1 MAKLGK
7 AVIAAGIA
15 ERYLSEQCAQTTEPI
30 YRFPANKKAEN
41 VCLSNQ
47 AYKVGEEARELI
59 DATNSPYLDEMH
71 IIEEAWD
78 VIQAA
83 EGVLRKYPD
92 TLLESMHKAV
102 IEKCR
107 ARGDYDD

>member
-1 MAKLGK
+1 M
-7 AVIAAGIA
+7 
-15 ERYLSEQCAQTTEPI
+15 TEPI
-30 YRFPANKKAEN
+30 YRFPANRRAKQTGTLE
-41 VCLSNQ
+41 Q
-47 AYKVGEEARELI
+47 ADYVKFEAQE
-59 DATNSPYLDEMH
+59 LDEAVDLSDNDCELH

-92 TLLESMHKAV
+92 ALVEYMHKAV

-107 ARGDYDD
+107 ARGDYDE